1 MSVPVAGSID
11 GAVVNVSPP
20 VVPVGVR
27 LNVSVC
33 GASSGG
39 PKLMAAAV
47 FATGRARESSLT
59 AGGAAS
65 VKLGASFTAFTVI
78 VKVCTPLVLL
88 LGNTLDPLSLSVTS
102 SVAVPWEFAATS

>member
-33 GASSGG
+33 GPSSAG

-47 FATGRARESSLT
+47 FAIDCAPASSFT

-78 VKVCTPLVLL
+78 VNVCTPLVLL
-88 LGNTLDPLSLSVTS
+88 LGATFDPLSLSVTS
-102 SVAVPWEFAATS
+102 NVAVPLELGAT